1 MRDEELLELFRAA
14 PVNGAAALVEQQYRY
29 LLWGVCSRRL
39 QDPEDAWE
47 CVYEALADFC
57 LQWKRF
63 SPERG
68 SVKSYLAAIADRRA
82 LDLYRKNQSWERARQ
97 AAARSGGAAERE
109 GDAPREDWLLGE
121 LAEKERVIVWLR
133 CVRRMSYAEIARAL
147 RLPYEQTRKCGYRGL
162 QKLRGRLERLAK
174 E

>member
-1 MRDEELLELFRAA
+1 MRDEELLSCSAATRRAGRRHWWNSTA
-14 PVNGAAALVEQQYRY
+14 IFCG
-29 LLWGVCSRRL
+29 GVL
-39 QDPEDAWE
+39 PPPAGPEDAWE

-63 SPERG
+63 SLERG

-109 GDAPREDWLLGE
+109 GDAPLEDWLLGE

-162 QKLRGRLERLAK
+162 QKLRRRLERLAK

>member
-1 MRDEELLELFRAA
+1 MRDEELLELFRTD
-14 PVNGAAALVEQQYRY
+14 PESGAAALVEQYRY

-63 SPERG
+63 SPVRG

-82 LDLYRKNQSWERARQ
+82 LDLYRKNQSWERRSA
-97 AAARSGGAAERE
+97 AAARQSGRARLRWRSGCWKNWRKRSAPSSGCAVCGA
-109 GDAPREDWLLGE
+109 
-121 LAEKERVIVWLR
+121 
-133 CVRRMSYAEIARAL
+133 
-147 RLPYEQTRKCGYRGL
+147 
-162 QKLRGRLERLAK
+162 
-174 E
+174 

>member
-1 MRDEELLELFRAA
+1 MGDVELMELFARD
-14 PVNGAAALVEQQYRY
+14 PESAAAVLVEQYRY

-39 QDPEDAWE
+39 QDAEDVWE

-57 LQWKRF
+57 LHWKRF

-82 LDLYRKNQSWERARQ
+82 LDLYRKNQSWERSRQ
-97 AAARSGGAAERE
+97 AATRKGESEPGPAGPLEE
-109 GDAPREDWLLGE
+109 WLLEE
-121 LAEKERVIVWLR
+121 LAEKERAIVWLR
-133 CVRRMSYAEIARAL
+133 CVRRMSYAEIAAAL

-162 QKLRGRLERLAK
+162 KKLRSRLERLAK

>member
-1 MRDEELLELFRAA
+1 MRDEELLELFRAD
-14 PVNGAAALVEQQYRY
+14 PESGAAALVEQYRY

-97 AAARSGGAAERE
+97 AAARRSGRARPRWRTGCWASWRKRSAPSSGCAVCAA
-109 GDAPREDWLLGE
+109 
-121 LAEKERVIVWLR
+121 
-133 CVRRMSYAEIARAL
+133 
-147 RLPYEQTRKCGYRGL
+147 
-162 QKLRGRLERLAK
+162 
-174 E
+174 

>member
-1 MRDEELLELFRAA
+1 MRDEELLELFRSD
-14 PVNGAAALVEQQYRY
+14 PESGAAALVEQYRY
-29 LLWGVCSRRL
+29 LLWGGCSRRL

-63 SPERG
+63 SLERG

-97 AAARSGGAAERE
+97 AAARRGGR
-109 GDAPREDWLLGE
+109 GMPRWRIGCW
-121 LAEKERVIVWLR
+121 A
-133 CVRRMSYAEIARAL
+133 S
-147 RLPYEQTRKCGYRGL
+147 
-162 QKLRGRLERLAK
+162 
-174 E
+174 

>member
-1 MRDEELLELFRAA
+1 MRDEELLELFRSD
-14 PVNGAAALVEQQYRY
+14 PESGAAALVEQYRY

-82 LDLYRKNQSWERARQ
+82 LDLYRKNQNWERARQ
-97 AAARSGGAAERE
+97 AAVRSGVQTDLPEEPLAR
-109 GDAPREDWLLGE
+109 WLLEE
-121 LAEKERVIVWLR
+121 LAEKERAVLWLR
-133 CVRRMSYAEIARAL
+133 CVGRMSYTEIARAL

-162 QKLRGRLERLAK
+162 KKLRGRLERLAK

>member
-1 MRDEELLELFRAA
+1 MRDEELLELFRTD
-14 PVNGAAALVEQQYRY
+14 PESGAAALVEQYRY

-39 QDPEDAWE
+39 QNPEDAWE
-47 CVYEALADFC
+47 CAYEALADFC

-63 SPERG
+63 SPVRG

-97 AAARSGGAAERE
+97 AAVCNGGAAERE
-109 GDAPREDWLLGE
+109 GEASMEEWLLEE
-121 LAEKERVIVWLR
+121 LAEKERTSVWLR

-147 RLPYEQTRKCGYRGL
+147 HLPYEQTRKCGYRGL
-162 QKLRGRLERLAK
+162 KKLRGRLERLAG

>member
-1 MRDEELLELFRAA
+1 MRDEELLELFRSD
-14 PVNGAAALVEQQYRY
+14 PESGAAALVEQYRY

-63 SPERG
+63 SPKRG

-109 GDAPREDWLLGE
+109 GEAPLEDWLLGE